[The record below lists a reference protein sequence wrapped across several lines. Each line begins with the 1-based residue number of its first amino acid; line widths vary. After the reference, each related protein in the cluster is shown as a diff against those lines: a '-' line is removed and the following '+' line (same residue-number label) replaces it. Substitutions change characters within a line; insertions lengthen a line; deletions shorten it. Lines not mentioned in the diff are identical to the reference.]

1 MYHFALVPVPILDSG
16 ELGDFVV
23 MIFDQAKDVLL
34 VEIEHFGS
42 IFECHR
48 LVLLT
53 KELLEGGV

>member
-1 MYHFALVPVPILDSG
+1 MPVPILDSG

-34 VEIEHFGS
+34 VEIEHFGP
-42 IFECHR
+42 IFERHR

>member
-1 MYHFALVPVPILDSG
+1 VPLPIFDSG

-34 VEIEHFGS
+34 VQIEHFGT

-48 LVLLT
+48 FVLLA